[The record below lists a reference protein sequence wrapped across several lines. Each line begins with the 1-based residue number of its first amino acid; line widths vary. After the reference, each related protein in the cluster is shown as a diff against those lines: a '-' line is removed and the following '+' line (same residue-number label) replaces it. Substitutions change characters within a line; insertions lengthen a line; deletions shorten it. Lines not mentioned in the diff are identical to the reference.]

1 MGLMAYN
8 SGVLLKLG
16 YLQLP
21 IKYKIVYFD
30 HGNRNKWLTA
40 TTEKWYFL
48 ILDNGTKIMITAT
61 TIYDDGTMIGKVI
74 SICRWSRIS

>member
-1 MGLMAYN
+1 MEAENKKRQRSEESKKAFTSLSYRKRRGLMGLMAYN

-30 HGNRNKWLTA
+30 HGNRNK
-40 TTEKWYFL
+40 
-48 ILDNGTKIMITAT
+48 
-61 TIYDDGTMIGKVI
+61 
-74 SICRWSRIS
+74 